1 MLLLLVNFV
10 VIAAAILL
18 FMLPFFGWY
27 WLGHRE
33 KLTRGNFNFYVEN
46 FFSSPE
52 ANWLIFTWAAGEAVI
67 WFVIP
72 EFLLLLVVFMR
83 IHKKRQML
91 LFDIAGT
98 VFGTIVALLM
108 RLPEQAIAG
117 LPYIQ
122 ERMVSQTKT
131 WYNEH
136 GIMALAN
143 QPFSGVPYKVFTHLA
158 WQYKYNLLAFLF
170 LAVAVRIFR
179 YLVAYGLF
187 LSFYPKLHRVVKRNY
202 VPLFFIAIFIFS
214 VLLLKT
220 YNAYR

>member
-10 VIAAAILL
+10 VITAAILL
-18 FMLPFFGWY
+18 FILPFFLWY

-33 KLTRGNFNFYVEN
+33 KLTRGNFNFYAEN
-46 FFSSPE
+46 FFSSRE
-52 ANWLIFTWAAGEAVI
+52 ANWLIFAWAAGEAVV

-83 IHKKRQML
+83 IRKKRQML
-91 LFDIAGT
+91 MFDIAGT
-98 VFGTIVALLM
+98 VFGTILAILW

-131 WYNEH
+131 WYEEQ
-136 GIMALAN
+136 GILALAN

-158 WQYKYNLLAFLF
+158 WEYRYHLLLF
-170 LAVAVRIFR
+170 LVVAVTVRIFR
-179 YLVAYGLF
+179 YIIAYGLF
-187 LSFYPKLHRVVKRNY
+187 LTLYPKLHKMVKRNY

-214 VLLLKT
+214 ILLMKT
-220 YNAYR
+220 CNAYR